1 MLLILA
7 LMDGSM
13 KSTPIK
19 FNLQVLKKKVLEIA
33 THYIK
38 VVLEEI
44 RSTLDKHK
52 TLIYT
57 PTSLFGH

>member
-19 FNLQVLKKKVLEIA
+19 FNQQVLKKKVLEIA

-38 VVLEEI
+38 VVLEEMKT
-44 RSTLDKHK
+44 TLNKHR

-57 PTSLFGH
+57 PTS